1 MLSKKN
7 TINVLSNFKKVIF
20 LNLFFSSILLSAQG
34 FQDYGLGGGLKVQ
47 SRDYNY
53 GFQLGGAIQPRIL
66 FSSNSGE
73 RKFDGLII
81 LTDMEAPKPVSSK
94 AQRMWMTTPECKE
107 RSYFQ
112 TNERVIAI
120 D

>member
-53 GFQLGGAIQPRIL
+53 
-66 FSSNSGE
+66 
-73 RKFDGLII
+73 
-81 LTDMEAPKPVSSK
+81 
-94 AQRMWMTTPECKE
+94 
-107 RSYFQ
+107 
-112 TNERVIAI
+112 
-120 D
+120 